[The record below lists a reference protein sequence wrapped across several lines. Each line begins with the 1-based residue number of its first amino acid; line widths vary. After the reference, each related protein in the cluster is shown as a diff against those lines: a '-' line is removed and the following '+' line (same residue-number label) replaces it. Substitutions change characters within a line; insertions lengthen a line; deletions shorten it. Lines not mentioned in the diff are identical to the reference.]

1 MSKLV
6 NKYGEVWGYVRVSTK
21 EQVTDRQ
28 VIALDEYGVDKSHI
42 FIDKVSGKTFNRPA
56 YKKLIRVLRK
66 GDIIVVKSI
75 DRLGRNYQEIIDQWR
90 MITQDLGC
98 GIHVIDM
105 PILRVGGDPTDLIS
119 RFITDITLQVLSF
132 VAQNERENTISRQKE
147 GIEAAKRRRTVK
159 VGRPKKRMP
168 FDFYAIYLMWKT
180 KEYGTNDLFR
190 YCHEVWGMSN
200 RTFYRRIHELD
211 ERFAY
216 MSTDR
221 ILKLIFTDEET
232 MLGFDYDTE
241 RIELGLG
248 IYSHY
253 VLNNRPK
260 IERER
265 ANKKRREE
273 ELGIVSLTALEK
285 EENRLKADILA
296 RRKEDFEKR
305 FSPIDMSY
313 FKEEFMDPNR
323 DENGFYMLK
332 RKPKKRTRNVDA
344 HSKNSGFEQAVILI
358 DPTPII
364 PLCSRDEILSPVKTV
379 IVR

>member
-1 MSKLV
+1 
-6 NKYGEVWGYVRVSTK
+6 
-21 EQVTDRQ
+21 
-28 VIALDEYGVDKSHI
+28 
-42 FIDKVSGKTFNRPA
+42 
-56 YKKLIRVLRK
+56 
-66 GDIIVVKSI
+66 
-75 DRLGRNYQEIIDQWR
+75 
-90 MITQDLGC
+90 
-98 GIHVIDM
+98 
-105 PILRVGGDPTDLIS
+105 
-119 RFITDITLQVLSF
+119 
-132 VAQNERENTISRQKE
+132 
-147 GIEAAKRRRTVK
+147 
-159 VGRPKKRMP
+159 
-168 FDFYAIYLMWKT
+168 MWKT

-323 DENGFYMLK
+323 DENGFYKLK
-332 RKPKKRTRNVDA
+332 RKSKKKTRNVDA